1 MGVYCTNTGHF
12 LGHFPEEEW
21 LLGEDGSE
29 AASQSVLAKG
39 TGEETEIISRRAVYC
54 IVVYTVGRLL

>member
-1 MGVYCTNTGHF
+1 MG
-12 LGHFPEEEW
+12 E
-21 LLGEDGSE
+21 GESE

-39 TGEETEIISRRAVYC
+39 TGEEAYIVVEETEIISRRAVYC